1 MKHEI
6 FLEIDIKDICVPPE
20 KCLTVKPGYVKA
32 DTLSKM
38 DRENY
43 DYAPVVNDKCVY
55 GLTGKELLRSLHK
68 NNRVLSPELPEVSDR
83 SNFFEVPHSCV
94 TITQILEKMSNSMA
108 VLVFETGHVEHHF
121 ISNFIGLMTL
131 SDLNR
136 HEIRFTLFRLITA
149 LESTLEKV
157 IRNFFS
163 DPNDWL
169 KKLNENDQV
178 RILGYCELAKRKNME
193 TDFIEA
199 TQLTNLLNIVAKTK
213 EIIEV
218 LKYKSRT
225 DFEKQTGYISE
236 LRNQVMHV
244 VRPLIIKQ
252 GDVLRL
258 LESINFIED
267 LIKRLKNALQSI
279 QPNAD

>member
-1 MKHEI
+1 MHVNKMKHEKL
-6 FLEIDIKDICVPPE
+6 LEINIKDICIPPE
-20 KCLTVKPGYVKA
+20 KCFTVKPGYIEA
-32 DTLSKM
+32 DTLSEM
-38 DRENY
+38 DRKNY

-55 GLTGKELLRSLHK
+55 GLAGKKLLRNLHK
-68 NNRVLSPELPEVSDR
+68 NNPVLSPSLPEVSDR
-83 SNFFEVPHSCV
+83 SHFFEVYHSCV
-94 TITQILEKMSNSMA
+94 TLPQILEKMSDSMA
-108 VLVFETGHVEHHF
+108 VLVFETGQAEHHF
-121 ISNFIGLMTL
+121 ISHFIGLTTL

-136 HEIRFTLFRLITA
+136 HEIRFALFRIITA

-157 IRNFFS
+157 ISNFFS

-178 RILGYCELAKRKNME
+178 RILGYCELAKRNNME

-213 EIIEV
+213 EIIEL

-225 DFEKQTGYISE
+225 DFEKQTGHISQ

-252 GDVLRL
+252 SDVLRL
-258 LESINFIED
+258 LETINFIDD
-267 LIKRLKNALQSI
+267 LIKRLKSA
-279 QPNAD
+279 